1 MVEMA
6 LRQSVCTEA
15 EGLQLLNRYLPKVPP
30 YALTSEYSK
39 ERVAYVRA
47 YALQANMMG
56 SQLTLNDLASAEV
69 KKELNAEK
77 RHSES
82 DDLRQLKQYSGVLI
96 PWYNLWAKVI
106 LGRTDKADLESELSD
121 TQKQSST
128 IKGYSYS
135 ENSSTSNEIANIW
148 FDIFIETGN
157 VSKDDLESI
166 IKWSQHKGNRISTS
180 TYHRFSSVCARI
192 SGLEGFSYYFAE
204 HALSLWKD
212 EHSDAQVKA
221 DGYIDL
227 SRSLISLDESEAKEY
242 FNQAIEVTNKLG
254 DESLS
259 RWEAILDLAEYVTG
273 TGQVFP

>member
-1 MVEMA
+1 M
-6 LRQSVCTEA
+6 
-15 EGLQLLNRYLPKVPP
+15 
-30 YALTSEYSK
+30 
-39 ERVAYVRA
+39 
-47 YALQANMMG
+47 
-56 SQLTLNDLASAEV
+56 
-69 KKELNAEK
+69 
-77 RHSES
+77 
-82 DDLRQLKQYSGVLI
+82 I

-121 TQKQSST
+121 TQKQSSA

-273 TGQVFP
+273 TGQVSPEISYKLARCAEVTREYAYRDKHFAWSDTVEILAELCPSSAMAIISRWRDRTFGDHRN